1 MVYKNINKTHTVKQ
15 LNKKLRRLQ
24 RQVSRKYLKNKS
36 GNKFIKTSNIVRLE
50 HKIKLIHRRLKNIR
64 ENYIHQITTYL
75 VKTKPSRIVIE
86 DLNIRGML
94 KNKHLSKAIAEQCF
108 YKFITTLDYKCRWGS
123 IEFIKANRFY
133 PSSKLCSRCNNIK
146 KDLRLKDR
154 VYTCHRCGLV
164 IDRDF
169 NASINLANY
178 KLA

>member
-1 MVYKNINKTHTVKQ
+1 M
-15 LNKKLRRLQ
+15 
-24 RQVSRKYLKNKS
+24 
-36 GNKFIKTSNIVRLE
+36 
-50 HKIKLIHRRLKNIR
+50 
-64 ENYIHQITTYL
+64 
-75 VKTKPSRIVIE
+75 KTKPSRIVIE